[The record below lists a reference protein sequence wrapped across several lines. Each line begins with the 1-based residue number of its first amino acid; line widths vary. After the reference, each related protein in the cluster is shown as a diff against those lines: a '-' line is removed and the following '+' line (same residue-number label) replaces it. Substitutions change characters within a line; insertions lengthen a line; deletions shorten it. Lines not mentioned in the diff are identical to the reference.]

1 MERKKRTGASPN
13 ADADANENASAGASA
28 NADTGEGTGKGTSS
42 GQAVAPGVEA
52 IAADLIALLN
62 RNEPTENFAARLATL
77 EALPDGLAQKNSLIE
92 LVRMAMALRN
102 RLEQHEQ
109 RERGMLAV
117 IESAQDLAGRLDL
130 SELLRAIVVRARDL
144 LRAHLCWLTIYDAD
158 VGEFK
163 VVVADGAVAQRTGKM
178 TAKRKRG
185 VAGVVMSTRLPFATP
200 DYLHDNRFIHDP
212 ALDEIFRDE
221 GVMALVGA
229 PLIWDDQVIGL
240 LFVADRYHRTHTAL
254 NVSILCTLA
263 THAAVAI
270 NNAQA
275 FADAQSALEKAERAR
290 VELEQ
295 RARDV
300 QDAVEAHERLTSLL
314 ARGASLGELC
324 QSIAQL
330 LQGSVLV
337 LDEAHQVIARAS
349 APGYAGAAAHAYE
362 PYGPHSAAL
371 TQALRDSRQAGRSML
386 AYESGGEL
394 CRAIAVIGGDGML
407 GAVLLFRRED
417 MRDISVRTFER
428 SSSVIGIVLL
438 SQERMEASK
447 SRDVSALLQSLVSPR
462 QGEPALTRDRAER
475 FGLDLAQPMSLLLIE
490 LDQGE
495 PAAVARRLRGGLA
508 LQGAVLDE
516 VDGVLAFVCQASRA
530 HGLIEAVGD
539 FARRDLGAAYRGVLS
554 RPALGAAEMPV
565 LYASLRRALSVLGRL
580 GIRGRILGQNELAL
594 YSVLFE
600 TQDAASLH
608 SFLQSTIGPVV
619 DHDRRRGSQLAATL
633 LAYLDNHQNAKTT
646 AARLAIHVNTVRQRL
661 ASIEELIG
669 HWEDATRALEIHVA
683 LRLWSIGAADV
694 RSALESG

>member
-1 MERKKRTGASPN
+1 MDRKQPAGTGAGTR
-13 ADADANENASAGASA
+13 AGARNSHPA
-28 NADTGEGTGKGTSS
+28 T
-42 GQAVAPGVEA
+42 PGVEA
-52 IAADLIALLN
+52 VAADLIALLN
-62 RNEPTENFAARLATL
+62 GNEPTESFAARLSTL

-92 LVRMAMALRN
+92 LARMAMALRH
-102 RLEQHEQ
+102 RIEQHEQ

-130 SELLRAIVVRARDL
+130 SELLKAIVTRARDL

-158 VGEFK
+158 IGEFK
-163 VVVADGAVAQRTGKM
+163 VVVADGAIAQRTGQM

-200 DYLHDNRFIHDP
+200 DYLHDNRFVHDS
-212 ALDEIFRDE
+212 ALDDIFRDE

-229 PLIWDDQVIGL
+229 PLIWDEQVIGL

-295 RARDV
+295 HARDV

-314 ARGASLGELC
+314 AKGASLGELC

-330 LQGSVLV
+330 LQGSILV

-349 APGYAGAAAHAYE
+349 APGYTGTAAHAYE

-386 AYESGGEL
+386 AYDSGGEI
-394 CRAIAVIGGDGML
+394 CRANAVIGGDGML

-428 SSSVIGIVLL
+428 SSSVIGVVLL
-438 SQERMEASK
+438 SQERIEASK
-447 SRDVSALLQSLVSPR
+447 SRDVSALLQSLISPR
-462 QGEPALTRDRAER
+462 QGEPALTRDRADR
-475 FGLDLAQPMSLLLIE
+475 FGLDLSQPMTLMLVE
-490 LDQGE
+490 LEQGE
-495 PAAVARRLRGGLA
+495 PGATARRLRGGLA
-508 LQGAVLDE
+508 PQAAVLDE

-530 HGLIEAVGD
+530 RELAQAFGD
-539 FARRDLGAAYRGVLS
+539 FARREIGPAYRGVVS
-554 RPALGAAEMPV
+554 RAAQGAAEMPV
-565 LYASLRRALSVLGRL
+565 LYASLRRALSVLARL
-580 GIRGRILGQNELAL
+580 GIRGRILAQNELAL

-600 TQDAASLH
+600 TQDPGSLH
-608 SFLQSTIGPVV
+608 TFLESTIGAVV

-633 LAYLDNHQNAKTT
+633 LVYLDNHQNAKTT

-661 ASIEELIG
+661 ATIEGLIG
-669 HWEDATRALEIHVA
+669 QWEEATRALEIHVA
-683 LRLWSIGAADV
+683 LRLWSIGAADG
-694 RSALESG
+694 RSALDAR